1 LAGRLSSLGLDAGKY
16 HTEISNLVFNLL
28 DLDLNNDQLLSLY
41 FECIDKASEIE
52 DVEDQKK
59 MQGMA
64 EGIMSGWWRRRKIIN
79 CSHEAIPNT
88 FIVRFDFL
96 PAEQA
101 R

>member
-1 LAGRLSSLGLDAGKY
+1 MEKHLPPHVDTRQLVLSLIKEDLRCSKLVLGLSSLGLDAGKY

-28 DLDLNNDQLLSLY
+28 GLDLNNDQLLSLY

-64 EGIMSGWWRRRKIIN
+64 EEILNKLEESK
-79 CSHEAIPNT
+79 
-88 FIVRFDFL
+88 
-96 PAEQA
+96 
-101 R
+101 